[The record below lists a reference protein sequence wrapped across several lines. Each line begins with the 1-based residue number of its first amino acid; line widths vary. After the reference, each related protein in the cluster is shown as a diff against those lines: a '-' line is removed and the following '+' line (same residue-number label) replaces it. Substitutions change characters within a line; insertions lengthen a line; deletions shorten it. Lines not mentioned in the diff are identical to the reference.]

1 MDLLGDYRTEIDKI
15 DKEMTKLLEKRMNIS
30 KSISKY
36 KMEHDMQI
44 FHPEREKIVIEKN
57 KGYLEN
63 KEYGD
68 LVESYYDNLMYL
80 SRLVQQKEIYSEN
93 NIYTKP
99 YKNDRENLV
108 VGYQGVPGSFG
119 NEAMLKY
126 FKNIKEAKSYEKFE
140 DVFKAV
146 EDGEIEYG
154 ILPVENS
161 STGGIG
167 TVEDL
172 LKEYNL
178 YIVGEECIRISQNLV
193 GIKGATV
200 DDIKEVYSH
209 PQGFEQSTKFFDK
222 HKDLLKEYNLYIV
235 GEECI
240 RISQNL
246 VGIKGATVDD
256 IKEVYS
262 HPQGFEQSTKFFDK
276 HKDYNLIPYSNT
288 AISAKLVSDLKDK
301 SKAAIASERAAK
313 LYDLKIIK
321 KDVNDLKNNYTRFIV
336 IGRDLECDETCD
348 KVSILFSIEDTSG
361 GLYTVIRDIK
371 EFGLNMS
378 KIESRPNRNNPWNY
392 IFFVDFDGNLFDVN
406 IKKAINTI
414 ARSSKYF
421 KLLGC
426 YRDVKCK

>member
-178 YIVGEECIRISQNLV
+178 YIVGEECIRISQNW
-193 GIKGATV
+193 
-200 DDIKEVYSH
+200 
-209 PQGFEQSTKFFDK
+209 
-222 HKDLLKEYNLYIV
+222 
-235 GEECI
+235 
-240 RISQNL
+240 

>member
-1 MDLLGDYRTEIDKI
+1 MELLEDYRVEIDKI
-15 DKEMTKLLEKRMNIS
+15 DREITQLLEKRMNVA
-30 KSISKY
+30 KAISKY
-36 KMEHDMQI
+36 KMENNMQI
-44 FHPEREKIVIEKN
+44 FHPDREKMVIEKN

-63 KEYGD
+63 KEYEE
-68 LVESYYDNLMYL
+68 LVESFYDNLMYL
-80 SRLVQQKEIYSEN
+80 SRLVQQKEIYPEN
-93 NIYTKP
+93 KIYTKP

-108 VGYQGVPGSFG
+108 VGYQGVASSFG

-140 DVFKAV
+140 EVFKAV
-146 EDGEIEYG
+146 ESGEIEYG

-178 YIVGEECIRISQNLV
+178 YIVGEECIKISQNLV

-222 HKDLLKEYNLYIV
+222 HKN
-235 GEECI
+235 
-240 RISQNL
+240 
-246 VGIKGATVDD
+246 
-256 IKEVYS
+256 
-262 HPQGFEQSTKFFDK
+262 
-276 HKDYNLIPYSNT
+276 YNLIPYSNT

-348 KVSILFSIEDTSG
+348 KVSILFSVEDTSG
-361 GLYTVIRDIK
+361 GLYNLIRDIK

-392 IFFVDFDGNLFDVN
+392 IFFVDFDGNLFDEN
-406 IKKAINTI
+406 IKQAVNVI
-414 ARSSKYF
+414 ARNSKYF

-426 YRDVKCK
+426 YRDIKCK

>member
-1 MDLLGDYRTEIDKI
+1 MELLEDYRVEIDKI
-15 DKEMTKLLEKRMNIS
+15 DREITQLLEKRMNVA
-30 KSISKY
+30 KAISKY
-36 KMEHDMQI
+36 KMENNMQI
-44 FHPEREKIVIEKN
+44 FHPDREKMVIEKN

-63 KEYGD
+63 KEYEE
-68 LVESYYDNLMYL
+68 LVESFYDNLMYL
-80 SRLVQQKEIYSEN
+80 SRLVQQKEIYPEN
-93 NIYTKP
+93 KIYTKP

-108 VGYQGVPGSFG
+108 VGYQGVAGSFG

-126 FKNIKEAKSYEKFE
+126 FKSIKEAKSYEKFE
-140 DVFKAV
+140 EVFKAV
-146 EDGEIEYG
+146 ESGEIEYG

-178 YIVGEECIRISQNLV
+178 YIVGEECIKISQNLV

-222 HKDLLKEYNLYIV
+222 HKN
-235 GEECI
+235 
-240 RISQNL
+240 
-246 VGIKGATVDD
+246 
-256 IKEVYS
+256 
-262 HPQGFEQSTKFFDK
+262 
-276 HKDYNLIPYSNT
+276 YNLIPYSNT

-348 KVSILFSIEDTSG
+348 KVSILFSVEDTSG
-361 GLYTVIRDIK
+361 GLYNLIRDIK

-392 IFFVDFDGNLFDVN
+392 IFFVDFDGNLFDEN
-406 IKKAINTI
+406 IKQAVNVI
-414 ARSSKYF
+414 ARNSKYF

-426 YRDVKCK
+426 YRDIKCK

>member
-1 MDLLGDYRTEIDKI
+1 MELLEDYRVEIDKI
-15 DKEMTKLLEKRMNIS
+15 DREITQLLEKRMNVA
-30 KSISKY
+30 KAISKY
-36 KMEHDMQI
+36 KMENNMQI
-44 FHPEREKIVIEKN
+44 FHPDREKMVIEKN

-63 KEYGD
+63 KEYED
-68 LVESYYDNLMYL
+68 LVESFYDNLMYL
-80 SRLVQQKEIYSEN
+80 SRLVQQKEIYPEN
-93 NIYTKP
+93 KIYTKP

-108 VGYQGVPGSFG
+108 VGYQGVAGSFG

-140 DVFKAV
+140 EVFKAV
-146 EDGEIEYG
+146 ESGEIEYG

-178 YIVGEECIRISQNLV
+178 YIVGEECIKISQNLV
-193 GIKGATV
+193 GIKGATI

-222 HKDLLKEYNLYIV
+222 HKN
-235 GEECI
+235 
-240 RISQNL
+240 
-246 VGIKGATVDD
+246 
-256 IKEVYS
+256 
-262 HPQGFEQSTKFFDK
+262 
-276 HKDYNLIPYSNT
+276 YNLIPYSNT

-348 KVSILFSIEDTSG
+348 KVSILFSVEDTSG
-361 GLYTVIRDIK
+361 GLYNLIRDIK

-392 IFFVDFDGNLFDVN
+392 IFFVDFDGNLFDEN
-406 IKKAINTI
+406 IKQAVNVI
-414 ARSSKYF
+414 ARNSKYF

-426 YRDVKCK
+426 YRDIKCK

>member
-1 MDLLGDYRTEIDKI
+1 MELLEDYRVEIDKI
-15 DKEMTKLLEKRMNIS
+15 DREITQLLEKRMNVA
-30 KSISKY
+30 KAISKY
-36 KMEHDMQI
+36 KMENNMQI
-44 FHPEREKIVIEKN
+44 FHPDREKMVIEKN

-63 KEYGD
+63 KEYEE
-68 LVESYYDNLMYL
+68 LVESFYDNLMYL
-80 SRLVQQKEIYSEN
+80 SRLVQQKEIYPEN
-93 NIYTKP
+93 KIYTKP

-108 VGYQGVPGSFG
+108 VGYQGVAGSFG

-140 DVFKAV
+140 EVFKAV
-146 EDGEIEYG
+146 ESGEIEYG

-178 YIVGEECIRISQNLV
+178 YIVGEECIKISQNLV

-222 HKDLLKEYNLYIV
+222 HKN
-235 GEECI
+235 
-240 RISQNL
+240 
-246 VGIKGATVDD
+246 
-256 IKEVYS
+256 
-262 HPQGFEQSTKFFDK
+262 
-276 HKDYNLIPYSNT
+276 YNLIPYSNT

-348 KVSILFSIEDTSG
+348 KVSILFSVEDTSG
-361 GLYTVIRDIK
+361 GLYNLIRDIK

-392 IFFVDFDGNLFDVN
+392 IFFVDFDGNLFNEN
-406 IKKAINTI
+406 IKQAVNVI
-414 ARSSKYF
+414 ARNSKYF

-426 YRDVKCK
+426 YRDIKCK

>member
-1 MDLLGDYRTEIDKI
+1 MELLEDYRVEIDKI
-15 DKEMTKLLEKRMNIS
+15 DREITQLLEKRMNVA
-30 KSISKY
+30 KAISKY
-36 KMEHDMQI
+36 KMENNMQI
-44 FHPEREKIVIEKN
+44 FHPDREKMVIEKN

-63 KEYGD
+63 KEYEE
-68 LVESYYDNLMYL
+68 LVESFYDNLMYL
-80 SRLVQQKEIYSEN
+80 SRLVQQKEIYPEN
-93 NIYTKP
+93 KIYTKP
-99 YKNDRENLV
+99 YKNDRKNLV
-108 VGYQGVPGSFG
+108 VGYQGVAGSFG

-140 DVFKAV
+140 EVFKAV
-146 EDGEIEYG
+146 ESGEIEYG

-178 YIVGEECIRISQNLV
+178 YIVGEECIKISQNLV

-209 PQGFEQSTKFFDK
+209 PQGFEQSKEF
-222 HKDLLKEYNLYIV
+222 LSNYSNLK
-235 GEECI
+235 
-240 RISQNL
+240 
-246 VGIKGATVDD
+246 
-256 IKEVYS
+256 
-262 HPQGFEQSTKFFDK
+262 
-276 HKDYNLIPYSNT
+276 LIPFHNT

-348 KVSILFSIEDTSG
+348 KVSILFSVEDTSG
-361 GLYTVIRDIK
+361 GLYNLIRDIK

-392 IFFVDFDGNLFDVN
+392 IFFVDFDGNLFDEN
-406 IKKAINTI
+406 IKQAVNVI
-414 ARSSKYF
+414 ARNSKYF

-426 YRDVKCK
+426 YRDIKCK

>member
-1 MDLLGDYRTEIDKI
+1 MELLEDYRVEIDKI
-15 DKEMTKLLEKRMNIS
+15 DREITQLLEKRMNVA
-30 KSISKY
+30 KAISKY
-36 KMEHDMQI
+36 KMENNMQI
-44 FHPEREKIVIEKN
+44 FHPDREKMVIEKN

-63 KEYGD
+63 KEYEE
-68 LVESYYDNLMYL
+68 LVESFYDNLMYL
-80 SRLVQQKEIYSEN
+80 SRLVQQKEIYPEN
-93 NIYTKP
+93 KIYTKP

-108 VGYQGVPGSFG
+108 VGYQGVAGSFG

-140 DVFKAV
+140 EVFKAV
-146 EDGEIEYG
+146 ESGEIEYG

-178 YIVGEECIRISQNLV
+178 YIVGEECIKISQNLV

-222 HKDLLKEYNLYIV
+222 HKN
-235 GEECI
+235 
-240 RISQNL
+240 
-246 VGIKGATVDD
+246 
-256 IKEVYS
+256 
-262 HPQGFEQSTKFFDK
+262 
-276 HKDYNLIPYSNT
+276 YNLIPYSNT

-426 YRDVKCK
+426 YRNVKCK

>member
-1 MDLLGDYRTEIDKI
+1 MEESSLGVLFFYHITNYTFRQRKGGSMELLEDYRIEIDKI
-15 DKEMTKLLEKRMNIS
+15 DREITKLLEKRMNVS
-30 KSISKY
+30 KAISKY
-36 KMEHDMQI
+36 KMENNMQI
-44 FHPEREKIVIEKN
+44 FHPDREKMVIEKN

-63 KEYGD
+63 KEYEG
-68 LVESYYDNLMYL
+68 LVESFYDNLMYL
-80 SRLVQQKEIYSEN
+80 SRLVQQKEIYPEN
-93 NIYTKP
+93 KIYTKP
-99 YKNDRENLV
+99 YKSDRENLV

-146 EDGEIEYG
+146 ESGEIEYG

-167 TVEDL
+167 TVE
-172 LKEYNL
+172 
-178 YIVGEECIRISQNLV
+178 
-193 GIKGATV
+193 
-200 DDIKEVYSH
+200 
-209 PQGFEQSTKFFDK
+209 
-222 HKDLLKEYNLYIV
+222 DLLKEYNLYIV

-321 KDVNDLKNNYTRFIV
+321 KDVNDLKNNYTRFII

-348 KVSILFSIEDTSG
+348 KVSILFSVEDTSG
-361 GLYTVIRDIK
+361 GLYNLIRDIK

-392 IFFVDFDGNLFDVN
+392 IFFVDFDGNLLDEN
-406 IKKAINTI
+406 IKQAVNVI
-414 ARSSKYF
+414 ARNSKYF

-426 YRDVKCK
+426 YRNIKYK

>member
-1 MDLLGDYRTEIDKI
+1 MELLEDYRVEIDKI
-15 DKEMTKLLEKRMNIS
+15 DREITQLLEKRMNVA
-30 KSISKY
+30 KAISKY
-36 KMEHDMQI
+36 KMENNMQI
-44 FHPEREKIVIEKN
+44 FHPDREKMVIEKN

-63 KEYGD
+63 KEYEE
-68 LVESYYDNLMYL
+68 LVESFYDNLMYL
-80 SRLVQQKEIYSEN
+80 SRLVQQKEIYPEN
-93 NIYTKP
+93 KIYTKP
-99 YKNDRENLV
+99 YKNDRKNLV
-108 VGYQGVPGSFG
+108 VGYQGVAGSFG

-140 DVFKAV
+140 EVFKAV
-146 EDGEIEYG
+146 ESGEIEYG

-178 YIVGEECIRISQNLV
+178 YIVGEECIKISQNLV

-222 HKDLLKEYNLYIV
+222 HKN
-235 GEECI
+235 
-240 RISQNL
+240 
-246 VGIKGATVDD
+246 
-256 IKEVYS
+256 
-262 HPQGFEQSTKFFDK
+262 
-276 HKDYNLIPYSNT
+276 YNLIPYSNT

-348 KVSILFSIEDTSG
+348 KVSILFSVEDTSG
-361 GLYTVIRDIK
+361 GLYNLIRDIK

-392 IFFVDFDGNLFDVN
+392 IFFVDFDGNLFDEN
-406 IKKAINTI
+406 IKQAVNVI
-414 ARSSKYF
+414 ARNSKYF

-426 YRDVKCK
+426 YRDIKCK

>member
-1 MDLLGDYRTEIDKI
+1 MELLEDYRVEIDKI
-15 DKEMTKLLEKRMNIS
+15 DREITQLLEKRMNVA
-30 KSISKY
+30 KAISKY
-36 KMEHDMQI
+36 KMENNMQI
-44 FHPEREKIVIEKN
+44 FHPDREKMVIEKN

-63 KEYGD
+63 KEYEE
-68 LVESYYDNLMYL
+68 LVESFYDNLMYL
-80 SRLVQQKEIYSEN
+80 SRLVQQKEIYPEN
-93 NIYTKP
+93 KIYTKP

-108 VGYQGVPGSFG
+108 VGYQGVAGSFG

-140 DVFKAV
+140 EVFKAV
-146 EDGEIEYG
+146 ESGEIEYG

-178 YIVGEECIRISQNLV
+178 YIVGEECIKISQNLV

-222 HKDLLKEYNLYIV
+222 HKN
-235 GEECI
+235 
-240 RISQNL
+240 
-246 VGIKGATVDD
+246 
-256 IKEVYS
+256 
-262 HPQGFEQSTKFFDK
+262 
-276 HKDYNLIPYSNT
+276 YNLIPYSNT

>member
-63 KEYGD
+63 KEYED

-167 TVEDL
+167 TVE
-172 LKEYNL
+172 
-178 YIVGEECIRISQNLV
+178 
-193 GIKGATV
+193 
-200 DDIKEVYSH
+200 
-209 PQGFEQSTKFFDK
+209 
-222 HKDLLKEYNLYIV
+222 DLLKEYNLYIV

>member
-209 PQGFEQSTKFFDK
+209 PQGFEQSTKF
-222 HKDLLKEYNLYIV
+222 V
-235 GEECI
+235 
-240 RISQNL
+240 
-246 VGIKGATVDD
+246 
-256 IKEVYS
+256 
-262 HPQGFEQSTKFFDK
+262 DK

>member
-1 MDLLGDYRTEIDKI
+1 MELLEDSRVEIDKI
-15 DKEMTKLLEKRMNIS
+15 DREITQLLEKRMNVA
-30 KSISKY
+30 KAISKY
-36 KMEHDMQI
+36 KMENNMQI
-44 FHPEREKIVIEKN
+44 FHPDREKMVIEKN

-63 KEYGD
+63 KEYEE
-68 LVESYYDNLMYL
+68 LVESFYDNLMYL
-80 SRLVQQKEIYSEN
+80 SRLVQQKEIYPEN
-93 NIYTKP
+93 KIYTKP

-108 VGYQGVPGSFG
+108 VGYQGVAGSFG

-140 DVFKAV
+140 EVFKAV
-146 EDGEIEYG
+146 ESGEIEYG

-178 YIVGEECIRISQNLV
+178 YIVGEECIKISQNLV

-222 HKDLLKEYNLYIV
+222 HKN
-235 GEECI
+235 
-240 RISQNL
+240 
-246 VGIKGATVDD
+246 
-256 IKEVYS
+256 
-262 HPQGFEQSTKFFDK
+262 
-276 HKDYNLIPYSNT
+276 YNLIPYSNT

-348 KVSILFSIEDTSG
+348 KVSILFSVEDTSG
-361 GLYTVIRDIK
+361 GLYNLIRDIK

-392 IFFVDFDGNLFDVN
+392 IFFVDFDGNLFDEN
-406 IKKAINTI
+406 IKQAVNVI
-414 ARSSKYF
+414 ARNSKYF

-426 YRDVKCK
+426 YRDIKCK

>member
-68 LVESYYDNLMYL
+68 LVESYYENLMYL

-99 YKNDRENLV
+99 YKNDRENLE

-167 TVEDL
+167 TVE
-172 LKEYNL
+172 
-178 YIVGEECIRISQNLV
+178 
-193 GIKGATV
+193 
-200 DDIKEVYSH
+200 
-209 PQGFEQSTKFFDK
+209 
-222 HKDLLKEYNLYIV
+222 DLLKEYNLYIV

>member
-1 MDLLGDYRTEIDKI
+1 MELLEDYRVAIDKI
-15 DKEMTKLLEKRMNIS
+15 DREITQLLEKRMNVA
-30 KSISKY
+30 KAISKY
-36 KMEHDMQI
+36 KMENNMQI
-44 FHPEREKIVIEKN
+44 FHPDREKMVIEKN

-63 KEYGD
+63 KEYEE
-68 LVESYYDNLMYL
+68 LVESFYDNLMYL
-80 SRLVQQKEIYSEN
+80 SRLVQQKEIYPEN
-93 NIYTKP
+93 KIYTKP

-108 VGYQGVPGSFG
+108 VGYQGVAGSFG

-140 DVFKAV
+140 EVFKAV
-146 EDGEIEYG
+146 ESGEIEYG

-178 YIVGEECIRISQNLV
+178 YIVGEECIKISQNLV

-222 HKDLLKEYNLYIV
+222 HKN
-235 GEECI
+235 
-240 RISQNL
+240 
-246 VGIKGATVDD
+246 
-256 IKEVYS
+256 
-262 HPQGFEQSTKFFDK
+262 
-276 HKDYNLIPYSNT
+276 YNLIPYSNT

-336 IGRDLECDETCD
+336 IGRNLECDETCD
-348 KVSILFSIEDTSG
+348 KVSILFSVEDTSG
-361 GLYTVIRDIK
+361 GLYNLIRDIK

-392 IFFVDFDGNLFDVN
+392 IFFVDFDGNLFDEN
-406 IKKAINTI
+406 IKQAVNVI
-414 ARSSKYF
+414 ARNSKYF

-426 YRDVKCK
+426 YRDIKCK

>member
-1 MDLLGDYRTEIDKI
+1 MELLEDYRVEIDKI
-15 DKEMTKLLEKRMNIS
+15 DREITQLLEKRMNVA
-30 KSISKY
+30 KAISKY
-36 KMEHDMQI
+36 KIENNMQI
-44 FHPEREKIVIEKN
+44 FHPDREKMVIEKN

-63 KEYGD
+63 KEYEE
-68 LVESYYDNLMYL
+68 LVESFYDNLMYL
-80 SRLVQQKEIYSEN
+80 SRLVQQKEIYPEN
-93 NIYTKP
+93 KIYTKP
-99 YKNDRENLV
+99 YKNDRKNLV
-108 VGYQGVPGSFG
+108 VGYQGVAGSFG

-140 DVFKAV
+140 EVFKAV
-146 EDGEIEYG
+146 ESGEIEYG

-178 YIVGEECIRISQNLV
+178 YIVGEECIKISQNLV

-222 HKDLLKEYNLYIV
+222 HKN
-235 GEECI
+235 
-240 RISQNL
+240 
-246 VGIKGATVDD
+246 
-256 IKEVYS
+256 
-262 HPQGFEQSTKFFDK
+262 
-276 HKDYNLIPYSNT
+276 YNLIPYSNT

-348 KVSILFSIEDTSG
+348 KVSILFSVEDTSG
-361 GLYTVIRDIK
+361 GLYNLIRDIK

-392 IFFVDFDGNLFDVN
+392 IFFVDFDGNLFDEN
-406 IKKAINTI
+406 IKQAVNVI
-414 ARSSKYF
+414 ARNSKYF

-426 YRDVKCK
+426 YRDIKCK

>member
-1 MDLLGDYRTEIDKI
+1 MELLEDYRVEIDKI
-15 DKEMTKLLEKRMNIS
+15 DREITQLLEKRMNVA
-30 KSISKY
+30 KAISKY
-36 KMEHDMQI
+36 KMENNMQI
-44 FHPEREKIVIEKN
+44 FHPDREKMVIEKN

-63 KEYGD
+63 KEYEE
-68 LVESYYDNLMYL
+68 LVESFYDNLMYL
-80 SRLVQQKEIYSEN
+80 SRLVQQKEIYPEN
-93 NIYTKP
+93 KIYTKP

-108 VGYQGVPGSFG
+108 VGYQGVAGSFG

-126 FKNIKEAKSYEKFE
+126 FKNIKEGKSYEKFE
-140 DVFKAV
+140 EVFKAV
-146 EDGEIEYG
+146 ESGEIEYG

-178 YIVGEECIRISQNLV
+178 YIVGEECIKISQNLV

-222 HKDLLKEYNLYIV
+222 HKN
-235 GEECI
+235 
-240 RISQNL
+240 
-246 VGIKGATVDD
+246 
-256 IKEVYS
+256 
-262 HPQGFEQSTKFFDK
+262 
-276 HKDYNLIPYSNT
+276 YNLIPYSNT

-348 KVSILFSIEDTSG
+348 KVSILFSVEDTSG
-361 GLYTVIRDIK
+361 GLYNLIRDIK

-392 IFFVDFDGNLFDVN
+392 IFFVDFDGNLFDEN
-406 IKKAINTI
+406 IKQAVNVI
-414 ARSSKYF
+414 ARNSKYF

-426 YRDVKCK
+426 YRDIKCK

>member
-1 MDLLGDYRTEIDKI
+1 MELLEDYRVEIDKI
-15 DKEMTKLLEKRMNIS
+15 DREITQLLEKRMNVA
-30 KSISKY
+30 KAISKY
-36 KMEHDMQI
+36 KMENNMQI
-44 FHPEREKIVIEKN
+44 FHPDREKMVIEKN

-63 KEYGD
+63 KEYEE
-68 LVESYYDNLMYL
+68 LVESFYDNLMYL
-80 SRLVQQKEIYSEN
+80 SRLVQQKEIYPEN
-93 NIYTKP
+93 KIYTKP

-126 FKNIKEAKSYEKFE
+126 FKNIKETKSYEKFE
-140 DVFKAV
+140 EVFKAV
-146 EDGEIEYG
+146 ESGEIEYG

-178 YIVGEECIRISQNLV
+178 YIVGEECIKISQNLV

-222 HKDLLKEYNLYIV
+222 HKN
-235 GEECI
+235 
-240 RISQNL
+240 
-246 VGIKGATVDD
+246 
-256 IKEVYS
+256 
-262 HPQGFEQSTKFFDK
+262 
-276 HKDYNLIPYSNT
+276 YNLIPYSNT

-348 KVSILFSIEDTSG
+348 KVSILFSVEDTSG
-361 GLYTVIRDIK
+361 GLYNLIRDIK

-392 IFFVDFDGNLFDVN
+392 IFFVDFDGNLFDEN
-406 IKKAINTI
+406 IKQAVNVI
-414 ARSSKYF
+414 ARNSKYF

-426 YRDVKCK
+426 YRDIKCK

>member
-178 YIVGEECIRISQNLV
+178 YIVGEECII
-193 GIKGATV
+193 
-200 DDIKEVYSH
+200 
-209 PQGFEQSTKFFDK
+209 
-222 HKDLLKEYNLYIV
+222 
-235 GEECI
+235 
-240 RISQNL
+240 ISQNL

>member
-1 MDLLGDYRTEIDKI
+1 MELLEDYRVEIDKI
-15 DKEMTKLLEKRMNIS
+15 DREITQLLEKRMNVA
-30 KSISKY
+30 KAISKY
-36 KMEHDMQI
+36 KMENNMQI
-44 FHPEREKIVIEKN
+44 FHPDRDKMVIEKN

-63 KEYGD
+63 KEYEE
-68 LVESYYDNLMYL
+68 LVESFYDNLMYL
-80 SRLVQQKEIYSEN
+80 SRLVQQKEIYPEN
-93 NIYTKP
+93 KIYTKP

-108 VGYQGVPGSFG
+108 VGYQGVAGSFG

-140 DVFKAV
+140 EVFKAV
-146 EDGEIEYG
+146 ESGEIEYG

-178 YIVGEECIRISQNLV
+178 YIVGEECIKISQNLV

-222 HKDLLKEYNLYIV
+222 HKN
-235 GEECI
+235 
-240 RISQNL
+240 
-246 VGIKGATVDD
+246 
-256 IKEVYS
+256 
-262 HPQGFEQSTKFFDK
+262 
-276 HKDYNLIPYSNT
+276 YNLIPYSNT

-348 KVSILFSIEDTSG
+348 KVSILFSVEDTSG
-361 GLYTVIRDIK
+361 GLYNLIRDIK

-392 IFFVDFDGNLFDVN
+392 IFFVDFDGNLFDEN
-406 IKKAINTI
+406 IKQAVNVI
-414 ARSSKYF
+414 ARNSKYF

-426 YRDVKCK
+426 YRDIKCK

>member
-1 MDLLGDYRTEIDKI
+1 MELLEDYRVEIDKI
-15 DKEMTKLLEKRMNIS
+15 DREITQLLEKRMNVA
-30 KSISKY
+30 KAISKY
-36 KMEHDMQI
+36 KMENNMQI
-44 FHPEREKIVIEKN
+44 FHPDREKMVIEKN

-63 KEYGD
+63 KEYEE
-68 LVESYYDNLMYL
+68 LVESFYDNLMYL
-80 SRLVQQKEIYSEN
+80 SRLVQQKEIYPEN
-93 NIYTKP
+93 KIYTKP

-108 VGYQGVPGSFG
+108 VGYQGVAGSFG

-140 DVFKAV
+140 EVFKAV
-146 EDGEIEYG
+146 ESGEIEYG

-178 YIVGEECIRISQNLV
+178 YIVGEECIKISQNLV

-209 PQGFEQSTKFFDK
+209 PQGIEQSTKFFDK
-222 HKDLLKEYNLYIV
+222 HKN
-235 GEECI
+235 
-240 RISQNL
+240 
-246 VGIKGATVDD
+246 
-256 IKEVYS
+256 
-262 HPQGFEQSTKFFDK
+262 
-276 HKDYNLIPYSNT
+276 YNLIPYSNT

-348 KVSILFSIEDTSG
+348 KVSILFSVEDTSG
-361 GLYTVIRDIK
+361 GLYNLIRDIK

-392 IFFVDFDGNLFDVN
+392 IFFVDFDGNLFDEN
-406 IKKAINTI
+406 IKQAVNVI
-414 ARSSKYF
+414 ARNSKYF

-426 YRDVKCK
+426 YRDIKCK

>member
-15 DKEMTKLLEKRMNIS
+15 DEEMTKLLEKRMNIS
-30 KSISKY
+30 KAISKY

-63 KEYGD
+63 KEYGN

-126 FKNIKEAKSYEKFE
+126 FKNIKEAKAYEKFE

-146 EDGEIEYG
+146 ENGEIEYG

-200 DDIKEVYSH
+200 DDIK
-209 PQGFEQSTKFFDK
+209 D
-222 HKDLLKEYNLYIV
+222 
-235 GEECI
+235 
-240 RISQNL
+240 
-246 VGIKGATVDD
+246 
-256 IKEVYS
+256 VYS

-392 IFFVDFDGNLFDVN
+392 IFFVDFDGNLFDEN

-426 YRDVKCK
+426 YRDVKYK

>member
-1 MDLLGDYRTEIDKI
+1 MELLEDYRVEIDKI
-15 DKEMTKLLEKRMNIS
+15 DREITQLLEKRMNVA
-30 KSISKY
+30 KAISKY
-36 KMEHDMQI
+36 KIENNMQI
-44 FHPEREKIVIEKN
+44 FHPDREKMVIEKN

-63 KEYGD
+63 KEYEE
-68 LVESYYDNLMYL
+68 LVESFYDNLMYL
-80 SRLVQQKEIYSEN
+80 SRLVQQKEIYPEN
-93 NIYTKP
+93 KIYTKP

-108 VGYQGVPGSFG
+108 VGYQGVAGSFG

-140 DVFKAV
+140 EVFKAV
-146 EDGEIEYG
+146 ESGEIEYG

-178 YIVGEECIRISQNLV
+178 YIVGEECIKISQNLV

-222 HKDLLKEYNLYIV
+222 HKN
-235 GEECI
+235 
-240 RISQNL
+240 
-246 VGIKGATVDD
+246 
-256 IKEVYS
+256 
-262 HPQGFEQSTKFFDK
+262 
-276 HKDYNLIPYSNT
+276 YNLIPYSNT

-301 SKAAIASERAAK
+301 SKAAIASKRAAK

-348 KVSILFSIEDTSG
+348 KVSILFSVEDTSG
-361 GLYTVIRDIK
+361 GLYNLIRDIK

-392 IFFVDFDGNLFDVN
+392 IFFVDFDGNLFDEN
-406 IKKAINTI
+406 IKQAVNVI
-414 ARSSKYF
+414 ARNSKYF

-426 YRDVKCK
+426 YRDIKCK

>member
-1 MDLLGDYRTEIDKI
+1 MELLEDYRVEIDKI
-15 DKEMTKLLEKRMNIS
+15 DREITQLLEKRMNVA
-30 KSISKY
+30 KAISKY
-36 KMEHDMQI
+36 KMENNMQI
-44 FHPEREKIVIEKN
+44 FHPDREKMVIEKN

-63 KEYGD
+63 KEYEE
-68 LVESYYDNLMYL
+68 LVESFYDNLMYL
-80 SRLVQQKEIYSEN
+80 SRLVQQKEIYPEN
-93 NIYTKP
+93 KIYTKP

-108 VGYQGVPGSFG
+108 VGYQGVAGSFG

-140 DVFKAV
+140 EVFKAV
-146 EDGEIEYG
+146 ESGEIEYG

-178 YIVGEECIRISQNLV
+178 YIVGEECIKISQNLV

-200 DDIKEVYSH
+200 DDIKEVYSN

-222 HKDLLKEYNLYIV
+222 HKN
-235 GEECI
+235 
-240 RISQNL
+240 
-246 VGIKGATVDD
+246 
-256 IKEVYS
+256 
-262 HPQGFEQSTKFFDK
+262 
-276 HKDYNLIPYSNT
+276 YNLIPYSNT

-348 KVSILFSIEDTSG
+348 KVSILFSVEDTSG
-361 GLYTVIRDIK
+361 GLYNLIRDIK

-392 IFFVDFDGNLFDVN
+392 IFFVDFDGNLFDEN
-406 IKKAINTI
+406 IKQAVNVI
-414 ARSSKYF
+414 ARNSKYF

-426 YRDVKCK
+426 YRDIKCK